1 MNKTVS
7 RLAFIAALAAAYF
20 ALDRGAALA
29 LRKVVDASSF
39 RYSRL
44 YAGEMRAPVAV
55 FGNSRGVHAFYAPRL
70 SEKLCTPVDNL
81 AFNGLS
87 MAAVEALVADRL
99 DRGPRPRLIVV
110 ELSAPSQDAD
120 SAPLLRPYLAK
131 SPRLTKLF
139 ELDRPLAVY
148 SRVLTHARDFNS
160 ELTFRALYYLRKP
173 TDQNWII
180 RGRTIT
186 PAMKAAMPKT
196 GRLTMDLGGV
206 RDLDPETLRALQRID
221 AATQA
226 RGVPLA
232 LVLAPYHPAVRIQN
246 EDRIKAYME
255 AVRGLHLPGATVVDL
270 SAALSDDH
278 DFADRVHT
286 NLEGAERLADQLAD
300 QLPVSC
306 KSGGV

>member
-7 RLAFIAALAAAYF
+7 RLAFVLALAAAFF
-20 ALDRGAALA
+20 ALDRVAALG

-44 YAGEMRAPVAV
+44 YAGKMHAPVAV
-55 FGNSRGVHAFYAPRL
+55 FGNSRGVHAFYAPTL
-70 SEKLCTPVDNL
+70 SKALCAPVDNL

-87 MAAVEALVADRL
+87 MAAVEALVSDRL
-99 DRGPRPRLIVV
+99 DRGPKPRLIIV
-110 ELSAPSQDAD
+110 ELSAPSHDAD

-131 SPRLTKLF
+131 SPRLTRLF
-139 ELDRPLAVY
+139 EQDRPLTAY
-148 SRVLTHARDFNS
+148 SRVLTQARDFNS

-173 TDQNWII
+173 SDQGWII

-196 GRLTMDLGGV
+196 GRLTMDLGGM
-206 RDLDPETLRALQRID
+206 RDLDPQTLAALRRID
-221 AATQA
+221 AVTVA

-232 LVLAPYHPAVRIQN
+232 LVLAPYHPAARTPN
-246 EDRIKAYME
+246 EDRLKAYMD
-255 AVRGLHLPGATVVDL
+255 AVRGLNLPGATVVDL

-286 NLEGAERLADQLAD
+286 NLDGAQKLAGQLAD
-300 QLPVSC
+300 KLPVSC
-306 KSGGV
+306 KTGGA